1 MCKDSLKDKIDNI
14 IGEIFNCN
22 FSNISKMTLE
32 ISEEIETN
40 NIFAYDEL
48 NKDWKE
54 ILYYLMI
61 SLENK
66 DYLLLGDIL
75 NYELKTILKR
85 V

>member
-1 MCKDSLKDKIDNI
+1 MCKDNLKNKVDNI

-22 FSNISKMTLE
+22 FKNISKMILE
-32 ISEEIETN
+32 ISEEIEKN

-48 NKDWKE
+48 KKDWKE

-75 NYELKTILKR
+75 NYELKTILER
-85 V
+85 A